1 MSGEAGEV
9 IRVLYIEDEKVLR
22 DLVADFLKALGGYE
36 VECAI
41 NGQEGLE
48 KAKSWKPH
56 FILIDVRM
64 PTMDGPEA
72 IRILRKMPE
81 TAKTPI
87 YVLTA
92 YSDEKTL
99 AVCEE
104 AGADGYFTK
113 PPSYILINSTIK
125 KVLNQRRQDASGS

>member
-1 MSGEAGEV
+1 MSEGSDAA
-9 IRVLYIEDEKVLR
+9 IRVLYVEDEKVLR

-41 NGQEGLE
+41 NGQEGIE
-48 KAKSWKPH
+48 KAESWKPH
-56 FILIDVRM
+56 FILMDVRM
-64 PTMDGPEA
+64 PVMDGPEA
-72 IRILRKMPE
+72 IRILRNTPE

-99 AVCEE
+99 AMCEE

>member
-1 MSGEAGEV
+1 MSGDAQEI
-9 IRVLYIEDEKVLR
+9 IRVLYVEDEKVLR

-41 NGQEGLE
+41 NGQEGID
-48 KAKSWKPH
+48 KAASWKPH
-56 FILIDVRM
+56 FILMDVRM
-64 PTMDGPEA
+64 PVMDGPEA
-72 IRILRKMPE
+72 IRILRNRPE

-99 AVCEE
+99 AICEE

-125 KVLNQRRQDASGS
+125 KVLSQRRSDASGS